1 MNITIML
8 EKIRSNVLACQK
20 CGLCKGRINAV
31 PGEGNPNAD
40 VMFIGEGP
48 GKSEDEKGVPFVGA
62 AGKFLDELLAE
73 IGMKRSD
80 VFITNVVKCRPPENR
95 DPQDDEIAVCWPYLE
110 EQIKLIKPKLIIT
123 LGRHAMN
130 RFLPDLKISQV
141 HGQAKRF
148 KGVGNDKQVYFP
160 MYHPAVALYN
170 GSYREILKEDMRK
183 ILKLLLMT
191 EGV

>member
-1 MNITIML
+1 MSTL
-8 EKIRSNVLACQK
+8 ENIRSKVVSCTK
-20 CGLCKGRINAV
+20 CRLSQTRTNAV
-31 PGEGNPNAD
+31 PGEGNSNAD

-48 GKSEDEKGVPFVGA
+48 GKSEDEKGMPFVGA

-80 VFITNVVKCRPPENR
+80 VFITNIVKCRPPGNR
-95 DPQDDEIAVCWPYLE
+95 DPRDDEIAICWPYLE
-110 EQIKLIKPKLIIT
+110 DQVKLIKPKLIVT

-141 HGQAKRF
+141 HGQAKRY
-148 KGVGNDKQVYFP
+148 KGVGTDRQVYFP

-183 ILKLLLMT
+183 IPKLLSMI
-191 EGV
+191 ESV

>member
-1 MNITIML
+1 MSTL
-8 EKIRSNVLACQK
+8 ENIRSSVLSCKK
-20 CGLCKGRINAV
+20 CRLSEDRINAV

-40 VMFIGEGP
+40 IMFIGEGP
-48 GKSEDEKGVPFVGA
+48 GKSEDKKGAPFVGA

-80 VFITNVVKCRPPENR
+80 VFITNVVKCRPPGNR

-110 EQIKLIKPKLIIT
+110 QQVRQIKPKLIVT

-130 RFLPDLKISQV
+130 RFLPDLKISQA
-141 HGQAKRF
+141 HGQVKEY
-148 KGVGNDKQVYFP
+148 KGVGTKKQVYFP

-170 GSYREILKEDMRK
+170 GSYRELLKEDMRK
-183 ILKLLLMT
+183 IPKLLSMIQS
-191 EGV
+191 V